1 MKDHTHLFNKAI
13 EERLQSTDWD
23 RAIASAVVAKI
34 KQRNRIFA
42 TAGAIAAILI
52 LVVGVTLW
60 HLTRYET
67 TDSAYA
73 FINAQATGVFAKVF
87 PEARSTDIAYSYV
100 DDHVSDI
107 ITTALLER

>member
-1 MKDHTHLFNKAI
+1 MKDYTQIFNKAI

-42 TAGAIAAILI
+42 TGAVAAILTF
-52 LVVGVTLW
+52 VVGLALW
-60 HLTRYET
+60 HHTTYET
-67 TDSAYA
+67 TDSAYT
-73 FINAQATGVFAKVF
+73 FVSAQATGVFAKVF

-100 DDHVSDI
+100 DDHVTDI